1 MNAPE
6 VQSSKKVNVDEIS
19 VASDAGWRDADEA
32 WIAELLQTFY
42 SGSYGYAVL
51 TPPSVLQDAFSTVD
65 SKMLLV
71 DGKAVVTA
79 LQRLKAD
86 LGKVPD
92 DRSQWP
98 DFMTDKLAD
107 VLKNGLRVDFVTFS
121 EPGAAVLCVFFR
133 LLASWQSEYAS
144 SSARG
149 F

>member
-1 MNAPE
+1 MR
-6 VQSSKKVNVDEIS
+6 S
-19 VASDAGWRDADEA
+19 VWPRTLGGEMQTKLG
-32 WIAELLQTFY
+32 LLSCCKQFY

-107 VLKNGLRVDFVTFS
+107 VRKNGLRVDFVTFS